1 MSYGIT
7 SKYHIFH
14 IAHSILA
21 RNIDS
26 IDMKHKL
33 PNKNDRYCI
42 IIDSIFHNNRYN
54 ISLQYYQFHCTI
66 INVRSNILVLRI
78 MYELFLNM

>member
-1 MSYGIT
+1 MSYGVT
-7 SKYHIFH
+7 SRYHTFH
-14 IAHSILA
+14 ITQSILA

-42 IIDSIFHNNRYN
+42 IIDLIFHNNRYN
-54 ISLQYYQFHCTI
+54 ISLQYYQFHYTI
-66 INVRSNILVLRI
+66 IDVWSNILVLHI
-78 MYELFLNM
+78 TYELF